1 MEVVM
6 NQWSRLIQQE
16 EEHLATLR
24 ACLSMHGPKH
34 IQASL
39 EQRIKFTE
47 WRLRKLRAAA

>member
-1 MEVVM
+1 M

-24 ACLSMHGPKH
+24 ACLATQVATH

-39 EQRIKFTE
+39 AQRIKFAE
-47 WRLRKLRAAA
+47 WRIRKLRAAA